1 MQRLEPY
8 RGDFI
13 FFMSIRLLLASN
25 YTMVRE
31 GICLLLGPAREVCL
45 VGQAECL
52 AEAPQKFR
60 ELKPDVVLLDVPVEG
75 SSGGLVAV
83 SHIVEGSPDAR
94 AVVLT
99 SNQDLCYARSM
110 LVAGARGYVVKHSP
124 SSVLIAA
131 VRVTA
136 AGRRFIDPRLS
147 SALATDHSDPKS
159 PPKRPSLSQRE
170 IEVLGDLARGYT
182 NLQTASHL
190 NLTLRTVET
199 YRARIY
205 RKLHIR
211 NRAELVSYAMDRS
224 LLA

>member
-1 MQRLEPY
+1 
-8 RGDFI
+8 
-13 FFMSIRLLLASN
+13 MSIRLLLAAN

-31 GICLLLGPAREVCL
+31 GIRLLLGPARDVRL

-52 AEAPQKFR
+52 ADAPQKFQ

-75 SSGGLVAV
+75 SSGGLRAV
-83 SHIVEGSPDAR
+83 SHIVESSPDAR

-99 SNQDLCYARSM
+99 SNEDISYARSM
-110 LVAGARGYVVKHSP
+110 LALGARGYVVKHSP
-124 SSVLIAA
+124 SSALIAA
-131 VRVTA
+131 VRTTA

-147 SALATDHSDPKS
+147 SALAMPHADPKLTG
-159 PPKRPSLSQRE
+159 KRPALSQRE

-205 RKLHIR
+205 RKLHVR
-211 NRAELVSYAMDRS
+211 NRAELVSYAMVRS

>member
-1 MQRLEPY
+1 
-8 RGDFI
+8 
-13 FFMSIRLLLASN
+13 
-25 YTMVRE
+25 MVRE
-31 GICLLLGPAREVCL
+31 GICLLLGPARDVRL

-75 SSGGLVAV
+75 SSGGLRAV
-83 SHIVEGSPDAR
+83 SHIVENSPDAR

-99 SNQDLCYARSM
+99 SNEDLSYARSI
-110 LVAGARGYVVKHSP
+110 LAAGARGYVVKHSP
-124 SSVLIAA
+124 SSALIAA
-131 VRVTA
+131 VRVAA
-136 AGRRFIDPRLS
+136 AGRKFIDPRLS
-147 SALATDHSDPKS
+147 SALAIDHSDPKLS
-159 PPKRPSLSQRE
+159 AKRPSLSQRE

-211 NRAELVSYAMDRS
+211 NRAELVSYAMVRS